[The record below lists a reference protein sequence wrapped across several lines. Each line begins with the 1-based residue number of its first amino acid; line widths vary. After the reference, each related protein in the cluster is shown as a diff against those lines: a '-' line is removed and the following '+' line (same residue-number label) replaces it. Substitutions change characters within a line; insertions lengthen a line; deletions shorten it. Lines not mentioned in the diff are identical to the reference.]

1 LETTRRFP
9 KELATCRTE
18 RDISTA
24 NLRLIEEREK
34 RKNKKNKK
42 AKDRDRSTTRCLDR
56 PAVMAGF
63 AVLVNGRFS
72 DVHRGAEVETPDYLC
87 DRLLRPADVRARGFF
102 DPKRVEHCAKA
113 AHECS
118 SATRHISSGRGGNG
132 Q

>member
-1 LETTRRFP
+1 MLVADSPYSIPCRLDAGDSEDSCGMAALWKPQDGFQRNLRHAAQNATFP
-9 KELATCRTE
+9 Q
-18 RDISTA
+18 A

-72 DVHRGAEVETPDYLC
+72 DVHRGELETWALMQHHGAPT
-87 DRLLRPADVRARGFF
+87 RLLD
-102 DPKRVEHCAKA
+102 
-113 AHECS
+113 
-118 SATRHISSGRGGNG
+118 
-132 Q
+132 